1 MCHNNKTHSL
11 LQEFHTQQGEFL
23 HTFEKPLPDVMTS
36 EELEEKNQEISID
49 KVLKWAEETGNI
61 KMRFAFFE
69 TFHAN
74 SELYL
79 MVIKPLLSMR
89 AVGSIDVERRVKM
102 MKGNILTKKRNR
114 LKDPKGVAYLRAS
127 ENLKHII
134 HAKKVIGK
142 KFSEK
147 L

>member
-1 MCHNNKTHSL
+1 MGTFKTRERVKKEFMVNKTACDVIVCHNNKTHSW

-23 HTFEKPLPDVMTS
+23 HTFEKPLPDAVTS

-79 MVIKPLLSMR
+79 MVIKPL
-89 AVGSIDVERRVKM
+89 
-102 MKGNILTKKRNR
+102 
-114 LKDPKGVAYLRAS
+114 
-127 ENLKHII
+127 
-134 HAKKVIGK
+134 
-142 KFSEK
+142 
-147 L
+147 